1 MSYISALNLFKLKDD
16 YSIEELKKIYRELSK
31 KYHPDYK
38 QNASLEE
45 RQKSEEMM
53 KRINEAYD
61 ILKNNLGKEK
71 TKFNI
76 ETYKKEKIDDL
87 DKIFNMTW
95 EDISKLNMI
104 NLRKYFEEIRKEIRE
119 GIAYIQKN
127 TNKIDVDYNYNITID
142 NIITI
147 KKDLVNCFC
156 KLNYID
162 KIPEKI
168 DYTKPLSAF
177 LSQLLSIKDKYSKES
192 IFKRKVNLETQQYEN
207 YIGYNIL
214 IKYINQAKEI
224 AINEAKNKQFRETS
238 LNKIIENL
246 HKNILNVFNIYAQ
259 RYTKINSLK
268 EKIIKYQDDQ
278 KISKLFTTLWKNF
291 QSDPL
296 NNNFDDLY
304 ERLERV
310 INIKEK
316 PDDLNL
322 SGINY
327 IDLHN
332 PDKLYVIQTNNKKTN
347 NKKGRN
353 GRK

>member
-1 MSYISALNLFKLKDD
+1 MSYINALNLFELKDD
-16 YSIEELKKIYRELSK
+16 YSIEELKQTYRALSK

-45 RQKSEEMM
+45 QKESEEMM

-71 TKFNI
+71 PKFNI

-87 DKIFNMTW
+87 DKIFNITW

-119 GIAYIQKN
+119 GISYIQKN

-214 IKYINQAKEI
+214 IKYINQAKEK
-224 AINEAKNKQFRETS
+224 AINEAKNKQFGETS

-259 RYTKINSLK
+259 RYMKINSLK

-310 INIKEK
+310 INIKEI
-316 PDDLNL
+316 PDDLDL

-327 IDLHN
+327 TNLYIEN
-332 PDKLYVIQTNNKKTN
+332 PENLYLIQTNNKKG
-347 NKKGRN
+347 KN